1 MAEEEQIIQEMGNL
15 TVNEPGHEWEHPNF
29 TNNGGLEPT
38 IPLNL
43 GTPENPK
50 KWNLVYVD
58 DIIVKA
64 KKRAEFVPNLK
75 RVLSRCRSY
84 GLNMNQAK
92 CTFGVTSGK
101 ILGFK
106 VTKAGIEVDEDKAKA
121 ILTMTAPKNKE
132 ELQALVGKV
141 SYVRRFIPVL
151 GTSMENILP
160 LLKKESRWI
169 WGEEQQTTLDR
180 IKACLMHPHVMRPPI
195 PGEPLYLY
203 VANTDKAIGA
213 VLVQDM
219 GKDNLT
225 PIYYVSK
232 ALKEVELRYFPAEK
246 ACLPLILAAQ
256 KLRHYL
262 LAHQTY
268 VVASGNPIAYF
279 SATTIPSGRM
289 ARWSVQLFEF
299 SLQPAKP
306 KGIRGQVIAD
316 VLAAFPG
323 CEATPLHE
331 DIPREIAMT
340 EKLKPWLL
348 YFDGSSHGDKGGA
361 GVVLITPNDELIS
374 KASKLDFPCTNSVT
388 EYEAFLLGLK
398 IAKDLGAR
406 SIEKS
411 THYNEMLDLF
421 KRVNINIP
429 FLEAIKQI
437 PAYAKFLKDLCTQ
450 KRKLNVHKRA
460 FLAEQV
466 SSIILNKTPPKFRD
480 PGCPTISCTIGEHT
494 VNKALLDL
502 GASVNLLPYS
512 VYEQLGLG
520 EMPSRWSRQDRSKFL
535 AEVKHFLWDD
545 PYLFKYC
552 PDQII
557 RKCVPNT
564 EACERCQ
571 KLGSISRR
579 NMMPLNPILIV
590 EIFDVW
596 GIDFM
601 GPFPMSDSKLYILV
615 AVDYVS
621 KWVEAIATRTNDH
634 KVVLSFLKENIF
646 SRFGTPRAII
656 SDGGSHFCN
665 RHFEFLVRK
674 YGITHK
680 VATPYHPQ
688 TSGQVEVSNR
698 EIKHILEKTVNP
710 SRKDWSIRL
719 NDALW
724 AYRTAYKTPIGMSP
738 YRLVYGKPC
747 HLPVELEHRAYWAI
761 KQLNFSLDEAGIQRK
776 LQLNEL
782 EELRN
787 EAYDSARLYKQKMKI
802 FHDKRILRK
811 SFTPGQKVLLYDSR
825 LHLFPG
831 KLRSRWKGPYLV
843 RTVFPHGAV
852 ELEDVS
858 NKNI

>member
-1 MAEEEQIIQEMGNL
+1 M
-15 TVNEPGHEWEHPNF
+15 
-29 TNNGGLEPT
+29 
-38 IPLNL
+38 
-43 GTPENPK
+43 
-50 KWNLVYVD
+50 
-58 DIIVKA
+58 
-64 KKRAEFVPNLK
+64 R
-75 RVLSRCRSY
+75 
-84 GLNMNQAK
+84 
-92 CTFGVTSGK
+92 
-101 ILGFK
+101 
-106 VTKAGIEVDEDKAKA
+106 
-121 ILTMTAPKNKE
+121 
-132 ELQALVGKV
+132 
-141 SYVRRFIPVL
+141 
-151 GTSMENILP
+151 
-160 LLKKESRWI
+160 LLKKPTRKGLKISSSTDPPPRMDHPDATPSPPPEDSEVPAGTEVATVVEGVADPDVEESAPASSAGTAPSSADNPSPVRAASVE
-169 WGEEQQTTLDR
+169 GENLLVSAGAQLVEHVSVQAPAPTLSL
-180 IKACLMHPHVMRPPI
+180 KI
-195 PGEPLYLY
+195 PSLFDPSKVFPVTS
-203 VANTDKAIGA
+203 VAAGA
-213 VLVQDM
+213 
-219 GKDNLT
+219 
-225 PIYYVSK
+225 
-232 ALKEVELRYFPAEK
+232 A
-246 ACLPLILAAQ
+246 
-256 KLRHYL
+256 
-262 LAHQTY
+262 
-268 VVASGNPIAYF
+268 VVASKSLPS
-279 SATTIPSGRM
+279 SAAT
-289 ARWSVQLFEF
+289 
-299 SLQPAKP
+299 SLQSSGSFDK
-306 KGIRGQVIAD
+306 V
-316 VLAAFPG
+316 V
-323 CEATPLHE
+323 TPTV
-331 DIPREIAMT
+331 RV
-340 EKLKPWLL
+340 
-348 YFDGSSHGDKGGA
+348 GSSDSQQK
-361 GVVLITPNDELIS
+361 
-374 KASKLDFPCTNSVT
+374 KK
-388 EYEAFLLGLK
+388 
-398 IAKDLGAR
+398 
-406 SIEKS
+406 KS

-564 EACERCQ
+564 EQKNYCIACERCQ

-719 NDALW
+719 NALW

-787 EAYDSARLYKQKMKI
+787 EAYDIVRLYKQKMKI

-858 NKNI
+858 NKNV

>member
-1 MAEEEQIIQEMGNL
+1 MDFIPAKNQNSHAQGFQSHFSINPYRNR
-15 TVNEPGHEWEHPNF
+15 V
-29 TNNGGLEPT
+29 
-38 IPLNL
+38 PLN
-43 GTPENPK
+43 GAN
-50 KWNLVYVD
+50 NY
-58 DIIVKA
+58 
-64 KKRAEFVPNLK
+64 
-75 RVLSRCRSY
+75 
-84 GLNMNQAK
+84 
-92 CTFGVTSGK
+92 
-101 ILGFK
+101 
-106 VTKAGIEVDEDKAKA
+106 
-121 ILTMTAPKNKE
+121 
-132 ELQALVGKV
+132 
-141 SYVRRFIPVL
+141 
-151 GTSMENILP
+151 
-160 LLKKESRWI
+160 
-169 WGEEQQTTLDR
+169 TTNV
-180 IKACLMHPHVMRPPI
+180 H
-195 PGEPLYLY
+195 
-203 VANTDKAIGA
+203 
-213 VLVQDM
+213 
-219 GKDNLT
+219 
-225 PIYYVSK
+225 
-232 ALKEVELRYFPAEK
+232 
-246 ACLPLILAAQ
+246 
-256 KLRHYL
+256 
-262 LAHQTY
+262 
-268 VVASGNPIAYF
+268 
-279 SATTIPSGRM
+279 IPSANEKKSGR
-289 ARWSVQLFEF
+289 
-299 SLQPAKP
+299 P
-306 KGIRGQVIAD
+306 KSRIWNFLNSDPMEPISRGPRFNPQKNPSDGYSKRFMSYFYGIRNNK
-316 VLAAFPG
+316 
-323 CEATPLHE
+323 
-331 DIPREIAMT
+331 R
-340 EKLKPWLL
+340 K
-348 YFDGSSHGDKGGA
+348 
-361 GVVLITPNDELIS
+361 
-374 KASKLDFPCTNSVT
+374 
-388 EYEAFLLGLK
+388 
-398 IAKDLGAR
+398 
-406 SIEKS
+406 KS

-450 KRKLNVHKRA
+450 KRKLNVQKRA

-557 RKCVPNT
+557 RRCVPNT

-646 SRFGTPRAII
+646 ARFGTPRAII

-665 RHFEFLVRK
+665 RHFESLVRK

-710 SRKDWSIRL
+710 SRKDWSLRL

-787 EAYDSARLYKQKMKI
+787 EAYDSARLYKQKMKL

-831 KLRSRWKGPYLV
+831 KLRSRWKGPFLV
-843 RTVFPHGAV
+843 RTVYPHGAV

-858 NKNI
+858 NKNVGLISVDAFTKLAHSQKTASLEAEGANAELTHGEGESEKEESSESSDDENSSSDNSVASSPSESEGESEETGPDDGLEVETRHGEDVVIPPIAETAPAGDLDIEVDHPEDAAATQVVESDVFSKLL